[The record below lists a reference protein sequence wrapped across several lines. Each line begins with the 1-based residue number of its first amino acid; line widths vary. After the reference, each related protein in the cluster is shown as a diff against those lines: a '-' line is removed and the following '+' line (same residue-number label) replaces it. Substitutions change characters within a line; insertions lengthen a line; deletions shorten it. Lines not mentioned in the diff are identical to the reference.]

1 MTQKILI
8 KWKNR
13 GNYEQLSQHKI
24 RKILIDCIYF
34 NNGTI
39 INILI
44 MIYSLIYMHEYHS
57 EA

>member
-13 GNYEQLSQHKI
+13 GNYEQLSQPKI
-24 RKILIDCIYF
+24 RKILIDCLYF

-44 MIYSLIYMHEYHS
+44 KIHSLIYMHEYHS